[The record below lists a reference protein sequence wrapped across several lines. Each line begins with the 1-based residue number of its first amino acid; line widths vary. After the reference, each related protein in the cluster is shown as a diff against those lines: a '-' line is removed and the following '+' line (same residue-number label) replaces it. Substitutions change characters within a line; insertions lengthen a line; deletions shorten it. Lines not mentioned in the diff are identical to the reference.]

1 MNSIDALRLRGV
13 WLTRGSAHLLRDVDW
28 SVAPHQR
35 WAVLGPNGSGKT
47 TLVQVAGLYLHPSR
61 GEVDVLGE
69 RLGRTDVRRL
79 RSRIGMASAS
89 LALQLRPQLR
99 AVDVVVTAKNAAL
112 EPWWHSYTSADVEA
126 AEARLG
132 SVGAGHLADREFG
145 TLSSGERQRVLLAR
159 TLMTDP
165 GLVLLDE
172 PTAALD
178 LAGREQLVAS
188 LDLLADDPDSP
199 ATVLVTH
206 HVEEI
211 PASFTH
217 VLLLRAGEVV
227 ACGPIDD
234 LLTASELSE
243 CFGMKLVLER
253 RDGRYTAWAAG

>member
-1 MNSIDALRLRGV
+1 MTDVLRLRGV
-13 WLTRGSAHLLRDVDW
+13 WLTRSGAHLLRDVDW

-47 TLVQVAGLYLHPSR
+47 TLIQVAGVYLHPSR
-61 GEVDVLGE
+61 GEVEVLGE
-69 RLGRTDVRRL
+69 RLGHTDVRLL
-79 RSRIGMASAS
+79 RARIGLASAS

-99 AVDVVVTAKNAAL
+99 AVEVVVTAKHAAL
-112 EPWWHSYTSADVEA
+112 EPWWHTYAATDFDA
-126 AEARLG
+126 AEDRLA
-132 SVGAGHLADREFG
+132 SVGAGQLADRAFG

-188 LDLLADDPDSP
+188 LDRLAADPTSP

-217 VLLLRAGEVV
+217 VLLLRAGQVI
-227 ACGPIDD
+227 AAGPIDEI
-234 LLTASELSE
+234 LTAERLGE
-243 CFGMKLVLER
+243 CFAMRLTLER
-253 RDGRYTAWAAG
+253 RNGRYTAWADG